1 MTWMSENLHK
11 CTVTYYSQKTSCQTT
26 CIIYSLNIWVR
37 LHMHFCPNAI
47 SKSVFSLTTVRT
59 APNQLC
65 SFPDL
70 PETACDI
77 QFVSDPQRAD
87 GGNEGHFKGSEARIR
102 GCLGIKSVIG
112 TSAEAR
118 EIGNTWTAVTS
129 NARGTGEGD
138 EKNLPTYLKYQACY
152 SNLPTLWS
160 ALLVLEGFLAHKGIV

>member
-1 MTWMSENLHK
+1 M
-11 CTVTYYSQKTSCQTT
+11 YFTSKWPGCLRIFTNAQWHITAK
-26 CIIYSLNIWVR
+26 NI
-37 LHMHFCPNAI
+37 LSNHMHHLFSEYLSPPSHAFCPNAI
-47 SKSVFSLTTVRT
+47 SKSVLSLTTVLT

-77 QFVSDPQRAD
+77 QFVSDLQRTD

-102 GCLGIKSVIG
+102 GCLGIESVIG

-152 SNLPTLWS
+152 STCQHYG
-160 ALLVLEGFLAHKGIV
+160 LLCWF